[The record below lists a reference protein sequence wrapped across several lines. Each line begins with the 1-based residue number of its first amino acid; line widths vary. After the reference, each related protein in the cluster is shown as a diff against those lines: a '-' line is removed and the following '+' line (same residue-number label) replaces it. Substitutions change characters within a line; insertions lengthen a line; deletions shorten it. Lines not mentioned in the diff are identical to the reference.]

1 MPDADEFI
9 GTRIGKGLEEDG
21 FEDRKNDGVAANA
34 GGESD

>member
-21 FEDRKNDGVAANA
+21 LEDRKNDGVAANA

>member
-1 MPDADEFI
+1 MPDADEFV

-21 FEDRKNDGVAANA
+21 FKDREDDGVAANA